1 MKNGGVTVFDW
12 GSLVLLVEE
21 LELAEALELT
31 EELELLEE
39 LGLVEELGLAEE
51 PELLEELILAEE
63 LELSEGTPSEL
74 FAELHPVNISI
85 APTRTADKNFFIMT
99 YPFLITK
106 RRALFAGIIDKLC
119 LRYFYIAFLKSV
131 IAKPKH
137 KADPYN
143 KACREN
149 YRRQPQRSAEAR
161 GLKLVAAYHYHKK
174 PERKSEIHNIQP
186 SDGYH
191 RR

>member
-1 MKNGGVTVFDW
+1 M
-12 GSLVLLVEE
+12 LLVEE

-85 APTRTADKNFFIMT
+85 APIRTADKNFFIMT
-99 YPFLITK
+99 YPFILKAPRHLPTLSANCVCAILTLLFLNLLLHSQNIKPIPMTRLEAKIT
-106 RRALFAGIIDKLC
+106 AASQSG
-119 LRYFYIAFLKSV
+119 AP
-131 IAKPKH
+131 KPV
-137 KADPYN
+137 D
-143 KACREN
+143 
-149 YRRQPQRSAEAR
+149 
-161 GLKLVAAYHYHKK
+161 
-174 PERKSEIHNIQP
+174 
-186 SDGYH
+186 
-191 RR
+191 